1 MQREMVE
8 ERQDIVRYRY
18 TFSEEDIAGQTEKE
32 YQRLR
37 ANLEIPGFRKGK
49 APLNLVKNA
58 INRQELLTRL
68 MTYFGEQIQKDI
80 EKEMENI
87 LDYSFEEGFKQEE
100 KSMVFP
106 VIVYRKPEVTLPEY
120 QTIEVKK
127 PVPSEE
133 MIAIWREETLKMM
146 LKDHSALS
154 PKDTEAVYGDKVV
167 FYYQVMNAEEKQLYS
182 SKEETLLLEA
192 ENKTPMVEQLVG
204 KKAGDS
210 FVFERS
216 FDSKE
221 APGEKLNFSYHV
233 QVKEVYQLIP
243 PEPNDAFAHEVS
255 EELETIEDLYQH
267 LDKSNKAYFDAVAA
281 KNSKEQIK
289 TALLEKSKVDFSPE
303 TVQLYLERHTEEMK
317 KSGRYNQSKDSFP
330 SEEEYLEHLRSE
342 IREMLT
348 LSWSIDKVAKGQNI
362 TVTDEKVQQMIRSNP
377 EAFENNPEKFLAKYK
392 NDPEYRY
399 QIKSNI
405 VDEEVLDYLLTQV
418 TIVDEEFTDEKRTS
432 EAPESSAE
440 SQESTTREEE

>member
-1 MQREMVE
+1 LHREMIE

-18 TFSEEDIAGQTEKE
+18 IFSEKDIADQTEKE
-32 YQRLR
+32 YQILR
-37 ANLEIPGFRKGK
+37 TNLEIPGFRKGK
-49 APLNLVKNA
+49 APLNLVKSA
-58 INRQELLTRL
+58 INRKELLAHL
-68 MTYFGEQIQKDI
+68 MEDFGRQIQEDI

-106 VIVYRKPEVTLPEY
+106 VIIYRKPEVTLPAY

-133 MIAIWREETLKMM
+133 MIAIWREETLKMI
-146 LKDHSALS
+146 LKDHSALL
-154 PKDTEAVYGDKVV
+154 PKDAEAAYGDKVV

-182 SKEETLLLEA
+182 SKEETLLLEP
-192 ENKTPMVEQLVG
+192 ENKTPMVAHLVG

-210 FVFERS
+210 FAFQRS

-221 APGEKLNFSYHV
+221 APGEELTFTYQV

-243 PEPNDAFAHEVS
+243 PEVNDAFAHEVS
-255 EELETIEDLYQH
+255 EDLQSIEDLYRH

-317 KSGRYNQSKDSFP
+317 HSGKYDQSKDRFP

-348 LSWSIDKVAKGQNI
+348 LSWSIDKVAKDQKI
-362 TVTDEKVQQMIRSNP
+362 SVTDENAQQMIRSNP
-377 EAFENNPEKFLAKYK
+377 EAFENNPEKYLAKYK

-399 QIKSNI
+399 QIRSNI
-405 VDEEVLDYLLTQV
+405 LDEEVLDYLLTQV
-418 TIVDEEFTDEKRTS
+418 TILDEGFKDEKGS
-432 EAPESSAE
+432 EEALEKTEESEETAR
-440 SQESTTREEE
+440 REEE